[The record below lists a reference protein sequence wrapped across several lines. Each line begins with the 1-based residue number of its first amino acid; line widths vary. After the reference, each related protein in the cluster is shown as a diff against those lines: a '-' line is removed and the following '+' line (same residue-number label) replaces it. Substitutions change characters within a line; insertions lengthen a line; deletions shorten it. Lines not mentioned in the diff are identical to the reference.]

1 MLWFPTKI
9 LEVLLPNIALLHSL
23 FILCLGNM
31 AEEKETGFNPETY
44 THVLPEGV
52 PDFDDYTEEDLQQDP
67 ELGLTDE
74 QVAAE
79 VAKLS
84 EEDKKLY
91 EQVKTFMDSFYR
103 QHGYIIPIIDLIQIT
118 MTKRYPGFPT
128 QAAEQQEELRQELM
142 QEIRKRKAS
151 EEANVEEAP
160 PRKVRRIETELLPKK
175 IIDITG
181 EDDPDKPTVVTIAL
195 GEDPYEQLDAKEGE
209 LMYTVGDETKSDIH
223 PDDAEGD
230 DLSVNTIDSLKEL
243 DSEKVREIWK
253 GMAEVKEK
261 EREYY
266 NSLAAMVDDMT
277 PNDIYATIQAT
288 PRLGNTLPQC
298 AEDLLEE
305 LGNEELFQRVLAV
318 GYMSWQR
325 FEANRTKKQL
335 NPYEPSSVMKVAEK
349 FGVSSSRIM
358 DLQRGEA
365 ITREQTRMKKMLKAE
380 KKERRKR
387 GSPGQ
392 SQGLPLPRQP
402 HHKPA
407 PPSSD
412 LTKLGPFGTTDSRS
426 FQDHHNFPRETPLK
440 S

>member
-1 MLWFPTKI
+1 
-9 LEVLLPNIALLHSL
+9 
-23 FILCLGNM
+23 M
-31 AEEKETGFNPETY
+31 AEEKETRFNLETY

-74 QVAAE
+74 EVVAE

-84 EEDKKLY
+84 EKDKKLY
-91 EQVKTFMDSFYR
+91 EQVKTFTDSFYR

-118 MTKRYPGFPT
+118 MTKCYPGIPT
-128 QAAEQQEELRQELM
+128 QTAEQEEELRQELL

-160 PRKVRRIETELLPKK
+160 PRKVRCIQTDLLPKK

-181 EDDPDKPTVVTIAL
+181 EDDPDKPTVVTIAP
-195 GEDPYEQLDAKEGE
+195 GADPYEQLDIEEGE
-209 LMYTVGDETKSDIH
+209 LMYMVGNETKSDIH
-223 PDDAEGD
+223 PDDAEED
-230 DLSVNTIDSLKEL
+230 NLSVITIDSLKEL

-288 PRLGNTLPQC
+288 PRPGTTLPQC

-305 LGNEELFQRVLAV
+305 LGNEELFQRVLAI
-318 GYMSWQR
+318 GYMSWQK
-325 FEANRTKKQL
+325 FEANQTKKQL
-335 NPYEPSSVMKVAEK
+335 NPYEPSLVRKIAEK

-365 ITREQTRMKKMLKAE
+365 ITCEQTWLNKMLKVE
-380 KKERRKR
+380 KKEEGEERKR
-387 GSPGQ
+387 
-392 SQGLPLPRQP
+392 
-402 HHKPA
+402 K
-407 PPSSD
+407 
-412 LTKLGPFGTTDSRS
+412 SRS
-426 FQDHHNFPRETPLK
+426 KSRTPTPEATTP
-440 S
+440 

>member
-1 MLWFPTKI
+1 
-9 LEVLLPNIALLHSL
+9 
-23 FILCLGNM
+23 M

-52 PDFDDYTEEDLQQDP
+52 PDFYDYTEEDLRQDP

-74 QVAAE
+74 EVAAE

-91 EQVKTFMDSFYR
+91 EQVKTFTDAFYR
-103 QHGYIIPIIDLIQIT
+103 QHGYIIPITDLIQIT
-118 MTKRYPGFPT
+118 MTKCYPGFPT
-128 QAAEQQEELRQELM
+128 QMVEQQEKLRQELL
-142 QEIRKRKAS
+142 QEVRKRKAS

-160 PRKVRRIETELLPKK
+160 PRKVRRVQTELLLKK

-181 EDDPDKPTVVTIAL
+181 EDDPHKPTVVTIAP
-195 GEDPYEQLDAKEGE
+195 GEDPYEQLDAEEGE
-209 LMYTVGDETKSDIH
+209 LMYMVGDETKSDIH

-230 DLSVNTIDSLKEL
+230 DLSVITIDSLKEL

-277 PNDIYATIQAT
+277 PNDIYATVQAT
-288 PRLGNTLPQC
+288 PRPGTTLPQC

-305 LGNEELFQRVLAV
+305 LGSEELFQRVLVV
-318 GYMSWQR
+318 GYMSWQK
-325 FEANRTKKQL
+325 FEANRTRKQL
-335 NPYEPSSVMKVAEK
+335 NPYEPSLVRKVVEK

-365 ITREQTRMKKMLKAE
+365 ITREQTQMKKMLKAE
-380 KKERRKR
+380 KKEEGEERKKNPDQNPR
-387 GSPGQ
+387 
-392 SQGLPLPRQP
+392 LPLQRQP

-407 PPSSD
+407 PPSSN
-412 LTKLGPFGTTDSRS
+412 LTKLGPLGTTDSRS
-426 FQDHHNFPRETPLK
+426 FQDHQDFSRETPLK
-440 S
+440 G

>member
-1 MLWFPTKI
+1 
-9 LEVLLPNIALLHSL
+9 
-23 FILCLGNM
+23 M

-74 QVAAE
+74 EVAAE

-91 EQVKTFMDSFYR
+91 EQIKTFTDSFYR
-103 QHGYIIPIIDLIQIT
+103 QHRYIIPIIDLIQIT
-118 MTKRYPGFPT
+118 MTKHYPGIPT
-128 QAAEQQEELRQELM
+128 QTVEQQEELRQELL

-160 PRKVRRIETELLPKK
+160 PCKIRHIQTNLLPKK

-195 GEDPYEQLDAKEGE
+195 GEDIYEQLDTEEGE
-209 LMYTVGDETKSDIH
+209 LLYTVGDETKSDFH
-223 PDDAEGD
+223 PDDVEGD
-230 DLSVNTIDSLKEL
+230 DLSVITIDSLKEL

-266 NSLAAMVDDMT
+266 NSLATMVDNMT
-277 PNDIYATIQAT
+277 PNDIYTTVQAT
-288 PRLGNTLPQC
+288 PRPGTTLLQS

-305 LGNEELFQRVLAV
+305 LGNEELFRRVLAI

-325 FEANRTKKQL
+325 FEANQTRKQP
-335 NPYEPSSVMKVAEK
+335 NPYEPSSVSKVAEK

-358 DLQRGEA
+358 DLQRVEA
-365 ITREQTRMKKMLKAE
+365 ITHEQTQLKKMLKAE
-380 KKERRKR
+380 KKEEGEEKKRK
-387 GSPGQ
+387 
-392 SQGLPLPRQP
+392 
-402 HHKPA
+402 
-407 PPSSD
+407 
-412 LTKLGPFGTTDSRS
+412 SRS
-426 FQDHHNFPRETPLK
+426 KSRTPTPK
-440 S
+440 TTTPQAGTSQQ

>member
-1 MLWFPTKI
+1 
-9 LEVLLPNIALLHSL
+9 
-23 FILCLGNM
+23 M

-74 QVAAE
+74 EVAAE

-91 EQVKTFMDSFYR
+91 EQIKTFTDSFYR
-103 QHGYIIPIIDLIQIT
+103 QHGYIIPMTDLIQVT
-118 MTKRYPGFPT
+118 MTKRFPGIPT
-128 QAAEQQEELRQELM
+128 QTAEQQEELRHELLQEV
-142 QEIRKRKAS
+142 RKRKAS

-160 PRKVRRIETELLPKK
+160 PHKVRRVQTELLPKK

-181 EDDPDKPTVVTIAL
+181 EDDPDRPTVVTIAP
-195 GEDPYEQLDAKEGE
+195 GEDPYEQLDAEEGE

-223 PDDAEGD
+223 SDDAEGD
-230 DLSVNTIDSLKEL
+230 NLSVITIDSLKE
-243 DSEKVREIWK
+243 W
-253 GMAEVKEK
+253 GMAEVKER

-277 PNDIYATIQAT
+277 PNDIYATVQAT
-288 PRLGNTLPQC
+288 PRPGTTLPQC

-305 LGNEELFQRVLAV
+305 LGSEELFRRVLAV
-318 GYMSWQR
+318 GYMSWQK
-325 FEANRTKKQL
+325 FEANRTRKQL
-335 NPYEPSSVMKVAEK
+335 NPYEPSSVRKVAEK

-380 KKERRKR
+380 KKEEGEEKKRK
-387 GSPGQ
+387 
-392 SQGLPLPRQP
+392 
-402 HHKPA
+402 
-407 PPSSD
+407 
-412 LTKLGPFGTTDSRS
+412 SRS
-426 FQDHHNFPRETPLK
+426 KSKTPTPETTTPQA
-440 S
+440 STSQQ

>member
-1 MLWFPTKI
+1 
-9 LEVLLPNIALLHSL
+9 
-23 FILCLGNM
+23 M
-31 AEEKETGFNPETY
+31 AEERETGFNPETY

-52 PDFDDYTEEDLQQDP
+52 PDFDDYTEEDLRQDP

-74 QVAAE
+74 EVAAE

-84 EEDKKLY
+84 EEEKKLY
-91 EQVKTFMDSFYR
+91 EQVKTFTDAFYR
-103 QHGYIIPIIDLIQIT
+103 QHGYIIPITDLIQIT
-118 MTKRYPGFPT
+118 MTKCYPGFPT
-128 QAAEQQEELRQELM
+128 LMVEQQEKLRQELL
-142 QEIRKRKAS
+142 QEVRKRKAL

-160 PRKVRRIETELLPKK
+160 PRKVRHVQTELLPKK

-181 EDDPDKPTVVTIAL
+181 EDDPDKPTVVTIAP

-209 LMYTVGDETKSDIH
+209 LMYMVGDETKSDIH

-230 DLSVNTIDSLKEL
+230 DLSIITIDSLKEL

-266 NSLAAMVDDMT
+266 NSLAAVVDDMT
-277 PNDIYATIQAT
+277 PNDIYATVQAT
-288 PRLGNTLPQC
+288 PRPGTTLPQC

-305 LGNEELFQRVLAV
+305 LGSEELFQRVLAV
-318 GYMSWQR
+318 GYMSWQK
-325 FEANRTKKQL
+325 FEANRTRKQL
-335 NPYEPSSVMKVAEK
+335 NPYEPSWVRKVVEK

-380 KKERRKR
+380 KKEEGEEKKRK
-387 GSPGQ
+387 
-392 SQGLPLPRQP
+392 
-402 HHKPA
+402 
-407 PPSSD
+407 
-412 LTKLGPFGTTDSRS
+412 SRS
-426 FQDHHNFPRETPLK
+426 KSKTPTPETTTLQA
-440 S
+440 STSQQ

>member
-1 MLWFPTKI
+1 
-9 LEVLLPNIALLHSL
+9 
-23 FILCLGNM
+23 M
-31 AEEKETGFNPETY
+31 AEGKETGFNPDTY

-74 QVAAE
+74 EVAAE

-91 EQVKTFMDSFYR
+91 EQVKTFTDAFYR
-103 QHGYIIPIIDLIQIT
+103 QHGYIIPMTDLIQIT
-118 MTKRYPGFPT
+118 MTKHYPGFPT
-128 QAAEQQEELRQELM
+128 QTAEQQEQLRQELL

-160 PRKVRRIETELLPKK
+160 PRKVRHIQTELLPRK

-181 EDDPDKPTVVTIAL
+181 EDDQNKPTVVTIAP
-195 GEDPYEQLDAKEGE
+195 GEDPYEQLDAEEGE

-230 DLSVNTIDSLKEL
+230 DLSVITIDSLKEL

-277 PNDIYATIQAT
+277 PNDIYATVQAT
-288 PRLGNTLPQC
+288 PRPGTTLPQC

-305 LGNEELFQRVLAV
+305 LGSEELFRRVLAM
-318 GYMSWQR
+318 GYMSWQK
-325 FEANRTKKQL
+325 FEANRTRKQL
-335 NPYEPSSVMKVAEK
+335 NPYEPSSVRKVAEK

-365 ITREQTRMKKMLKAE
+365 ITHEQTRMKKMLKAE
-380 KKERRKR
+380 KKEEEGEKKRK
-387 GSPGQ
+387 
-392 SQGLPLPRQP
+392 
-402 HHKPA
+402 
-407 PPSSD
+407 
-412 LTKLGPFGTTDSRS
+412 SRS
-426 FQDHHNFPRETPLK
+426 KSRTPTPEATAPQA
-440 S
+440 STSQQ

>member
-1 MLWFPTKI
+1 
-9 LEVLLPNIALLHSL
+9 
-23 FILCLGNM
+23 M

-44 THVLPEGV
+44 THILPEGV
-52 PDFDDYTEEDLQQDP
+52 PDFDDYTEEDLQQDL

-74 QVAAE
+74 EVAAE

-91 EQVKTFMDSFYR
+91 EQIKTFTDSFYR
-103 QHGYIIPIIDLIQIT
+103 QHRYIIPITDLIQVT
-118 MTKRYPGFPT
+118 MMKRFPGIPT
-128 QAAEQQEELRQELM
+128 QTAEQQEELRQELL
-142 QEIRKRKAS
+142 QEVRKRKAS

-160 PRKVRRIETELLPKK
+160 PRKVRRVQTELLPKK

-181 EDDPDKPTVVTIAL
+181 EDDPDRPTVVTIAP
-195 GEDPYEQLDAKEGE
+195 GEDPYEQLDAEEGE
-209 LMYTVGDETKSDIH
+209 LMYMVGDETKSDIH

-230 DLSVNTIDSLKEL
+230 DLPVITIDSL

-288 PRLGNTLPQC
+288 PRPGTTLPQC

-305 LGNEELFQRVLAV
+305 LGSEELFRRVLAV
-318 GYMSWQR
+318 GYMSWQK
-325 FEANRTKKQL
+325 FKANRTRKQL
-335 NPYEPSSVMKVAEK
+335 NPYEPSSVRKVAEK

-380 KKERRKR
+380 KKEEGEEKKRK
-387 GSPGQ
+387 
-392 SQGLPLPRQP
+392 
-402 HHKPA
+402 
-407 PPSSD
+407 
-412 LTKLGPFGTTDSRS
+412 SRS
-426 FQDHHNFPRETPLK
+426 KSRTPTPETTTPQA
-440 S
+440 STSQQ